1 MKRFY
6 RAVVVA
12 LMALPMCVLACS
24 FAGLE
29 HEVRF
34 RRDSL
39 ALEGAEVR
47 RLADWYIDKRDG
59 LKIGEVD
66 VFAKAEGGRPTSVR
80 KARARVASLARLI
93 DALGAR
99 APVPVHTTIETVDE
113 SRRREP
119 GYLDTVV
126 VGVQPACV
134 KTQSCCSS
142 TVVK

>member
-34 RRDSL
+34 RSNGTVPDSS
-39 ALEGAEVR
+39 EVR
-47 RLADWYIDKRDG
+47 RLVDWYIDKRDG
-59 LKIGEVD
+59 LKIGEAD
-66 VFAKAEGGRPTSVR
+66 VFAKAEGGRPTSLR
-80 KARARVASLARLI
+80 KARARVASLASLI

-113 SRRREP
+113 SQRREP

>member
-6 RAVVVA
+6 RVVVVA

-29 HEVRF
+29 HEVKF

-39 ALEGAEVR
+39 VLEGSEVR

-59 LKIGEVD
+59 LRIGEVD
-66 VFAKAEGGRPTSVR
+66 VFAKAEGGRPTSLR

-93 DALGAR
+93 DTLAAR
-99 APVPVHTTIETVDE
+99 APAPVHTTIETVDE
-113 SRRREP
+113 SQRREP

-134 KTQSCCSS
+134 KTQSCCARQS
-142 TVVK
+142 